1 MTEDKPAPP
10 NAPAPSNGE
19 QSREEKIAAAKARAE
34 ALKAQRAAAGGG
46 AAAPAAPSGA
56 TPPRAATTPAAA
68 GGFKPLVASK
78 NPGGAPVVAPKE
90 PKMEALGTLTQA
102 VEIRCA
108 AGEEP
113 NIVKILGGLGLYK
126 NPLRGVWQL
135 DYRYYAEAVRRL
147 QSAGYEID
155 GKDYLGRPLAQWVP
169 EARGW
174 TRVQ

>member
-1 MTEDKPAPP
+1 MTEDKPASP
-10 NAPAPSNGE
+10 NAPTPSSGG

-34 ALKAQRAAAGGG
+34 ALRAERAAAGGA
-46 AAAPAAPSGA
+46 AAAPGA
-56 TPPRAATTPAAA
+56 TPPRPATVPAAA

-90 PKMEALGTLTQA
+90 PKVEAFGTLTQA
-102 VEIRCA
+102 VEITCA

-113 NIVKILGGLGLYK
+113 NVVKILGGLGLYK

-135 DYRYYAEAVRRL
+135 DYRYYAEGVRRL
-147 QSAGYEID
+147 RSAGYEID
-155 GKDYLGRPLAQWVP
+155 GKDYLGRPLAEWVP

-174 TRVQ
+174 TRVR

>member
-1 MTEDKPAPP
+1 MTEDKPVPP
-10 NAPAPSNGE
+10 NAPAPSSGE
-19 QSREEKIAAAKARAE
+19 PSREEKIAAAKARAE

-46 AAAPAAPSGA
+46 AAAPAGA
-56 TPPRAATTPAAA
+56 TPPRPAAAPAAA

-78 NPGGAPVVAPKE
+78 NPGGVPVVPPKE
-90 PKMEALGTLTQA
+90 PKVDAFGTLTQA
-102 VEIRCA
+102 VEITCA

-147 QSAGYEID
+147 RSAGYEID
-155 GKDYLGRPLAQWVP
+155 GKDYLGRPLAQWIP